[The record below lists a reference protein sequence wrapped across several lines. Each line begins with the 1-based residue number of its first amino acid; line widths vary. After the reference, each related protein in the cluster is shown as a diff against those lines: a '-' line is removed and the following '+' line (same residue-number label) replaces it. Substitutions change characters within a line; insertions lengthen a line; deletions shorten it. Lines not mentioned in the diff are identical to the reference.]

1 MDIFNRKIT
10 IEVTFEKKKA
20 KVKILVLTG
29 LSETRIIKNFNEVIV
44 KNKIKYES
52 VLSDNLTSAD
62 CAHIFKLI
70 QDEMLERKLEIII
83 YSLEKVENEQ
93 NLFNVVKH
101 IFLIIIII
109 TFVLISLNHFKPDL
123 LWGVGR
129 TISELI

>member
-10 IEVTFEKKKA
+10 IEVTFGKRKA
-20 KVKILVLTG
+20 NVKMLVLTG

-62 CAHIFKLI
+62 YAHTIKLI
-70 QDEMLERKLEIII
+70 QDEMFERRLEIII
-83 YSLEKVENEQ
+83 YSFEKVKNEQ

-109 TFVLISLNHFKPDL
+109 AFVLTSIN
-123 LWGVGR
+123 
-129 TISELI
+129 LIMGCGKNYI